1 MNPFVYVKQDSA
13 DLPVNLNLTSLMQVG
28 EFAVPGSVTLVSIA
42 PVSPTPLTVTSLTVS
57 ATALTANLVGGNDTI
72 SYGVRLRFTT
82 TFGATKEILLAVVVH
97 SDMNV
102 PYATKNP
109 YAYQSL
115 VDEVQSGDG
124 AVGKGFFVLPA
135 GTNVASSYVTW
146 ELMNQVGEVFAS
158 GNAYDISAS
167 INTHST
173 VVEAN
178 AVIHVPSAVPPS
190 IDNQKYQIRWSLI
203 DASQPTAT
211 PQHAFEAIRVLGL
224 TSVPTGVQDTVEMV
238 GDISTIQLVTQNL
251 YDTVGFEVYAGIG
264 NALLVPYTEVPNPKR
279 VSSGWFYTASL
290 NTAALGAS
298 LAPYIVSWKYSNT
311 AVPGSL
317 RETAR
322 VYVINASISNAIE
335 DSRMFV
341 NKAKSTLFGF
351 ADMMFDTN
359 TLIGFLR
366 RGMDMFNAAGGV
378 PTTYDMTD
386 ATGGVRDYWMG
397 YAEVVM
403 LQAQALAEGE
413 KAFDF
418 QGQAIQ
424 LTVDRTQYYNQLA
437 DSTLQRLETSVRP
450 YKTALAIK
458 GGTGGT
464 GNVTAP
470 GAFRGNMPK
479 LGITVHQASQF
490 GRHHGPWNW

>member
-1 MNPFVYVKQDSA
+1 MAVSKARCPPAPS
-13 DLPVNLNLTSLMQVG
+13 LTLSLL
-28 EFAVPGSVTLVSIA
+28 SVTAS
-42 PVSPTPLTVTSLTVS
+42 
-57 ATALTANLVGGNDTI
+57 ALTATLVGGRDTI
-72 SYGVRLRFTT
+72 SYGVKIRFQT

-97 SDMNV
+97 SDLNV
-102 PYATKNP
+102 PYSTKNP

-115 VDEVQSGDG
+115 VDEVQAGDG
-124 AVGKGFFVLPA
+124 VVGKGFFVLPA
-135 GTNVASSYVTW
+135 NTNVASSYVTW
-146 ELMNQVGEVFAS
+146 ELMNNVGEIFAS

-203 DASQPTAT
+203 DASSPDSV
-211 PQHAFEAIRVLGL
+211 PQYAFEAIKVIGL
-224 TSVPTGVQDTVEMV
+224 TTVPVGVQDTVEMV
-238 GDISTIQLVTQNL
+238 GDISTLQFVSADL

-264 NALLVPYTEVPNPKR
+264 NALLIPYTEVPFPKR
-279 VSSGWFYTASL
+279 TAGGWYYTASL
-290 NTAALGAS
+290 NTAALTAS
-298 LAPYIVSWKYSNT
+298 LAPYIVSWKYSN
-311 AVPGSL
+311 ALLPGSS

-322 VYVINASISNAIE
+322 MFVINASISNAIE
-335 DSRMFV
+335 DVRMMV
-341 NKAKSTLFGF
+341 NKAKATLFGF
-351 ADMMFDTN
+351 ADMLFDTT

-378 PTTYDMTD
+378 VTTYDMTD

-424 LTVDRTQYYNQLA
+424 LSVDRTEYYNRLA
-437 DSTLQRLETSVRP
+437 DSILQRLGTDVKN
-450 YKTALAIK
+450 YKTVLITK
-458 GGTGGT
+458 GGGGGT
-464 GNVTAP
+464 GNVTSP
-470 GAFRGNMPK
+470 GSLKGNSPR
-479 LGITVHQASQF
+479 LGISVHAASQF
-490 GRHHGPWNW
+490 GNYLGPWRW